1 MMLEF
6 RERRKRPET
15 THIIVHHSA
24 SRDVPASEIHRWHLE
39 RGWWGIGY
47 HRVIR
52 TDGSVEQGR
61 DINDQGAH
69 ASGWNDKSVGI
80 VLTGNFEEH
89 APSDEQIVALGREL
103 EALCARY
110 SLSSDK
116 VISHQET
123 GAATL
128 CPGEYLQEQMDDIR
142 AALFE
147 DTETFQRQTQWAFQV
162 QSSYMV
168 QDLYRHYVVGVAAGT
183 PEAAETALRGK
194 LAGDPHQEVIRRM
207 PQFDVFRGER

>member
-1 MMLEF
+1 MLEF

-89 APSDEQIVALGREL
+89 APSDEQIAALG
-103 EALCARY
+103 
-110 SLSSDK
+110 
-116 VISHQET
+116 Q
-123 GAATL
+123 GA
-128 CPGEYLQEQMDDIR
+128 
-142 AALFE
+142 
-147 DTETFQRQTQWAFQV
+147 
-162 QSSYMV
+162 
-168 QDLYRHYVVGVAAGT
+168 
-183 PEAAETALRGK
+183 
-194 LAGDPHQEVIRRM
+194 
-207 PQFDVFRGER
+207 

>member
-1 MMLEF
+1 MLEF
-6 RERRKRPET
+6 RARRKRTET

-69 ASGWNDKSVGI
+69 ASGWNEKSVGI

-89 APSDEQIVALGREL
+89 EPHSDQISALVKEL

-128 CPGEYLQEQMDDIR
+128 CPGKYLQEQMDDIR

-147 DTETFQRQTQWAFQV
+147 GTKRFQRQTQWAFQV
-162 QSSYMV
+162 ADASYMV
-168 QDLYRHYVVGVAAGT
+168 ASVSRQRILTISADT

-194 LAGDPHQEVIRRM
+194 LSGDPHQEIIRRM
-207 PQFDVFRGER
+207 PQFDVFGGEQ